1 MVALVFAAP
10 ASASRAACPNADSA
24 VGGVRQVQKAVLC
37 LHNVERRAH
46 GLSVMRWNNGLA
58 RVAARHARDMVS
70 RRYFE
75 HVSPGGRDHMDRVAA
90 SSYEPAAGCWTAGEN
105 LFFSIVPSTP
115 RQIMHAWMNS
125 ASHREAILR
134 RGWQGFGLGVVGTS
148 PQGDAR
154 GLTVVG
160 LFGTRSTGPC
170 G

>member
-1 MVALVFAAP
+1 
-10 ASASRAACPNADSA
+10 
-24 VGGVRQVQKAVLC
+24 
-37 LHNVERRAH
+37 
-46 GLSVMRWNNGLA
+46 MRWNNGLA